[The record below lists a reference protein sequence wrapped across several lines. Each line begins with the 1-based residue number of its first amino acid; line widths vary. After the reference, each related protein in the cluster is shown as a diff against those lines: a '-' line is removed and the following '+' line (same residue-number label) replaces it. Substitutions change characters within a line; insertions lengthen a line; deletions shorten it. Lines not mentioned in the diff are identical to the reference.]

1 VTFYSSPLRSLV
13 SSLFIGLT
21 LLDMG
26 VLDLAVSTA
35 CCEEGEYS
43 FYSGKK
49 PVLSPA
55 SSSQPS
61 CPLDARDH
69 GCLCCCQHV
78 VPGAFFR
85 PELLVT
91 SAPVESVIDL
101 GRVLADLPPPYHPP
115 RA

>member
-1 VTFYSSPLRSLV
+1 V
-13 SSLFIGLT
+13 SFFFIGLT

-26 VLDLAVSTA
+26 FVDLVASSP

-43 FYSGKK
+43 FYSGKT
-49 PVLSPA
+49 PVLSPV

-61 CPLDARDH
+61 SPLDARDH

-91 SAPVESVIDL
+91 SAPVESVLDV